1 MDALVYF
8 MQNTSSVTYPYPVKK
23 LSIHDDM
30 EMAYMDEGKGS
41 QTVVFIHGLANYA
54 AAWRYQLTALRQNW
68 RCIAVDLPGNALSSH
83 GDFPYSMF
91 FYAESVKQFID
102 KLGLQEVVL
111 CGHSMGGQVAMI
123 LALRY
128 PHLVNKLILLA
139 PAGIER
145 FSGTDIMWIQA
156 MMNIGDFLYAD
167 ELHLES
173 AIRDSFQ
180 PNSPD
185 MPPMIKEMKKL
196 MQQQPLRH
204 WRNMSYKSI
213 NGMLNEQVHQ
223 FIPDIKQPAL
233 VVLGENDK
241 MIPNR
246 LLHPTL
252 SVQTLALEC
261 EALMVH
267 AQVKLIS
274 GAGHFLQMEKA
285 EEVNQYISNFL
296 LSN

>member
-1 MDALVYF
+1 

-267 AQVKLIS
+267 AQVKVIS

-285 EEVNQYISNFL
+285 EEVNQYISSFL

>member
-123 LALRY
+123 DR
-128 PHLVNKLILLA
+128 
-139 PAGIER
+139 
-145 FSGTDIMWIQA
+145 
-156 MMNIGDFLYAD
+156 
-167 ELHLES
+167 
-173 AIRDSFQ
+173 
-180 PNSPD
+180 
-185 MPPMIKEMKKL
+185 
-196 MQQQPLRH
+196 
-204 WRNMSYKSI
+204 KS
-213 NGMLNEQVHQ
+213 
-223 FIPDIKQPAL
+223 
-233 VVLGENDK
+233 VV
-241 MIPNR
+241 
-246 LLHPTL
+246 
-252 SVQTLALEC
+252 
-261 EALMVH
+261 
-267 AQVKLIS
+267 
-274 GAGHFLQMEKA
+274 
-285 EEVNQYISNFL
+285 
-296 LSN
+296 

>member
-1 MDALVYF
+1 